1 MLPERTAANH
11 SERKIEPQDDLNVSE
26 AFHPGRNKT
35 VLWETVSSRNDMG
48 S

>member
-1 MLPERTAANH
+1 MLPESTAANH
-11 SERKIEPQDDLNVSE
+11 SERKIEPQDDLNVTE

-35 VLWETVSSRNDMG
+35 VLWEIVSIRNDMG